1 MHLGKEAM
9 LNRKWIAYLGAVV
22 ALALAAGIA
31 FRTESPAS
39 PVALGADSQTAL
51 CVLSA
56 DPVFP

>member
-1 MHLGKEAM
+1 M